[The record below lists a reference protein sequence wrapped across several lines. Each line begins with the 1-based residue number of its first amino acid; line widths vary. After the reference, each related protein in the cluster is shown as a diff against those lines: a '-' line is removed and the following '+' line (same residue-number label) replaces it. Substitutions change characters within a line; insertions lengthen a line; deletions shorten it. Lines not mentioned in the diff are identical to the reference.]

1 MQTFDIRGRF
11 ACSSTQS
18 QCALSVN
25 GKRGIYN
32 AQVKQVSY
40 LALIL
45 HFGCAMAS
53 LPICLQAAALVIDRL
68 KHGDR
73 SLIHFFMAKAASAA
87 LSIVIQCPKG
97 ISHA

>member
-1 MQTFDIRGRF
+1 MQTFDIRERF
-11 ACSSTQS
+11 ACSSMQS
-18 QCALSVN
+18 QCALSIN

-40 LALIL
+40 IALIL

-53 LPICLQAAALVIDRL
+53 LPIGLQAAALVIDLL
-68 KHGDR
+68 KHSDR
-73 SLIHFFMAKAASAA
+73 SLIDFFMTKTASPA